1 MKASIAAILL
11 VYRTASQMAHW
22 DYQHQSEWSN
32 DYEMCGTQ
40 DQSPIDIKIA
50 QSVLDP
56 NVCNATFEW
65 EIDFTKQTFV
75 VANNGHSLNL
85 RPVAEE
91 IDAEEWFIG
100 HDGLTYISLDTNTNS
115 IGTLP
120 NYFKPNASVHDTF
133 CLHSIHFHWAMT
145 DDTGSEH
152 LMDGQQFPLEAHFV
166 HFSCAH
172 ASLGATL
179 MQFPT
184 IHDIEAAVADG
195 VDTHQMAVVSI
206 LFDAVDAINPA
217 FDAMFNN
224 EIMDQ
229 ITLQDSEHYVLS
241 SIVKDLDLSLMIPDH
256 VSTMGYYAYEGSLT
270 TPPCTNI
277 NRWHVMNA
285 RGYIGT
291 SQLETFRTLLS
302 AEGQTVAPNY
312 REVQQ
317 NVNTVYSCQ
326 DPTPKPTLGPTAKP
340 TLAPTSSP
348 TRGPTTEPTLRP
360 SVKPTPGPTVEPTS
374 APTDTPTE
382 PTSGPSTGPIGEHIL
397 VQNTFE
403 VDQTDEPTMKPTRD
417 PIINVFQNGTN
428 KLNCSSIKYFV
439 CIFLAFV
446 NL

>member
-1 MKASIAAILL
+1 
-11 VYRTASQMAHW
+11 MAHW

-229 ITLQDSEHYVLS
+229 ITLQDLEHNVLS
-241 SIVKDLDLSLMIPDH
+241 SIVKDLDLSFMIPDH

-270 TPPCTNI
+270 TPPC
-277 NRWHVMNA
+277 A
-285 RGYIGT
+285 
-291 SQLETFRTLLS
+291 
-302 AEGQTVAPNY
+302 
-312 REVQQ
+312 
-317 NVNTVYSCQ
+317 
-326 DPTPKPTLGPTAKP
+326 
-340 TLAPTSSP
+340 
-348 TRGPTTEPTLRP
+348 
-360 SVKPTPGPTVEPTS
+360 KPTPGPTVEPTS

-382 PTSGPSTGPIGEHIL
+382 PTSGPSKGPTGEHIL